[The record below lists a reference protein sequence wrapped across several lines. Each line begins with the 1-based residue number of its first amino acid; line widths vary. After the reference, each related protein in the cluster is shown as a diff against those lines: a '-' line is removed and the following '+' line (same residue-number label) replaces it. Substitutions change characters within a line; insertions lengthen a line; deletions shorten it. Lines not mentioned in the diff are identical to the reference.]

1 MSQPWGP
8 ARLWTSCCVHGQ
20 RSVLLMPVPVGLSLS
35 QNVECPCSLG
45 TSCLPPGTSGLT
57 EVILTLLIPL
67 MHLSA
72 SLPGASPVTLKE
84 KLMVESNWGLFQAQQ
99 ILKRTEK
106 ITILLLI
113 LGLLVFSSHICN
125 SRQPQGW

>member
-20 RSVLLMPVPVGLSLS
+20 RSVLLMTVPVGLS
-35 QNVECPCSLG
+35 QNVEYPCSLG